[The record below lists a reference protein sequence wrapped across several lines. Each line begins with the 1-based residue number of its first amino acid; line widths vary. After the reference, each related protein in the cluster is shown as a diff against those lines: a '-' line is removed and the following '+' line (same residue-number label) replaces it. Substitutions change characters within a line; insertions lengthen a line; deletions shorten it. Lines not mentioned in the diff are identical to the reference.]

1 MRNTRQRRAAM
12 QIPTEALESRLL
24 LSATLDAGT
33 LTVDGTDEGDRI
45 RIFNQDD
52 NLVVV
57 VNGERS
63 ELASADVEQI
73 QVNAGDGNDRV
84 VLAGVD
90 QDATVVIGF
99 RVVAATTRS
108 TVATEPTDLSGRRA
122 MTS

>member
-90 QDATVVIGF
+90 RWWSRKRPDHW
-99 RVVAATTRS
+99 R
-108 TVATEPTDLSGRRA
+108 
-122 MTS
+122 